1 MTRLG
6 RLLALI
12 AALGGFAAAHA
23 VTQSGQAM
31 ELPPITGVTT
41 VLPTLPLPPPPTT
54 ALPPPPTTVPLPPPP
69 TTTVPL
75 PVPVPPLPLPPTPT
89 VTAPIAPAPVLP
101 PQTGTLP
108 RIPPPAPAPAATSPA
123 PASEPSSSSP
133 APPSAPSGSAAAGG
147 GTAGDSTTS
156 SATRSQR
163 LRATERRTA
172 RRVSVR
178 LAFTLPRA
186 GRIFL
191 VVRGPAPSCRLA
203 GVIPVR
209 GRRGANTVY
218 FAGRVHGR
226 RLEPGLYLISL
237 SPTRRVDA
245 DAPAELVRVESR
257 TRSVP
262 APDSAPR
269 PDCSVTEV
277 PGEVPGESTARTFVR
292 EAPNSPTPPTVRPA
306 APLRPPLQNDD
317 ADGGEDDSAG
327 FLPIP
332 AALDP
337 DTGAEAFAAV
347 AIVTLVGALLLA
359 MVALVTRFVRGSWN
373 P

>member
-31 ELPPITGVTT
+31 QLPPITSVTT

-75 PVPVPPLPLPPTPT
+75 PVPVPPLPPPPTPT
-89 VTAPIAPAPVLP
+89 VTTPIVPAPVLP

-123 PASEPSSSSP
+123 PASAPSSSSP
-133 APPSAPSGSAAAGG
+133 APTGSAAAGG

-156 SATRSQR
+156 SATRPQR

-178 LAFTLPRA
+178 LEFTLPQA

-209 GRRGANTVY
+209 GRQGTNTVY
-218 FAGRVHGR
+218 FAGRVHGG

-237 SPTRRVDA
+237 SPTRRVDPG
-245 DAPAELVRVESR
+245 APAELVRVESW

-269 PDCSVTEV
+269 PDCSTAQV
-277 PGEVPGESTARTFVR
+277 PGEATAENLVR
-292 EAPNSPTPPTVRPA
+292 EAPRSATPPTVRPA
-306 APLRPPLQNDD
+306 APLRPPAQAGD
-317 ADGGEDDSAG
+317 ADGDEDDSAG

-337 DTGAEAFAAV
+337 DTGTEAIALI
-347 AIVTLVGALLLA
+347 AIVTLVGALLLG
-359 MVALVTRFVRGSWN
+359 MIALVTRFVRGSWN

>member
-1 MTRLG
+1 VTRLG
-6 RLLALI
+6 RLFALI
-12 AALGGFAAAHA
+12 AALGGFAAAHV

-31 ELPPITGVTT
+31 ELPPITSVTT

-54 ALPPPPTTVPLPPPP
+54 ALPPPPTTVLPPPP

-75 PVPVPPLPLPPTPT
+75 PVPVPPLPLPPVPT
-89 VTAPIAPAPVLP
+89 VTTVPILPAPLPP

-108 RIPPPAPAPAATSPA
+108 RIPPPAPAPSGTPA
-123 PASEPSSSSP
+123 PASPPTLPSST
-133 APPSAPSGSAAAGG
+133 PPSASSGSSGAGSA
-147 GTAGDSTTS
+147 TAGSGTTTGST
-156 SATRSQR
+156 ARSQR
-163 LRATERRTA
+163 LRASERRTA
-172 RRVSVR
+172 RRISVR
-178 LAFTLPRA
+178 LAFTLAKA

-191 VVRGPAPSCRLA
+191 VVRGPAPSCRVA

-226 RLEPGLYLISL
+226 HLEPGLYLISL
-237 SPTRRVDA
+237 SPRPRVDA
-245 DAPAELVRVESR
+245 DAPAELVRVVSG

-262 APDSAPR
+262 APDSVPR
-269 PDCSVTEV
+269 PACSTAET
-277 PGEVPGESTARTFVR
+277 PGETAARILVR
-292 EAPNSPTPPTVRPA
+292 ETPPTPPTVRPA
-306 APLRPPLQNDD
+306 APLRPPLQGS
-317 ADGGEDDSAG
+317 APEDGDDDSAG

-332 AALDP
+332 AALEP
-337 DTGAEAFAAV
+337 DTGTEAV
-347 AIVTLVGALLLA
+347 AAIALVMLVGALLLA

>member
-1 MTRLG
+1 MNRLG
-6 RLLALI
+6 RLFALI

-31 ELPPITGVTT
+31 ELPPITSVTT

-54 ALPPPPTTVPLPPPP
+54 ALPPPPTTAPLPLPPPP
-69 TTTVPL
+69 TTTAPL
-75 PVPVPPLPLPPTPT
+75 PVPVPPLPLPPVT
-89 VTAPIAPAPVLP
+89 TAPIVPAPLP

-108 RIPPPAPAPAATSPA
+108 RIPPPAPAPSGTSPT
-123 PASEPSSSSP
+123 PASPSTSSSS
-133 APPSAPSGSAAAGG
+133 APSSAASGSSGPAAAGR
-147 GTAGDSTTS
+147 GTTTS
-156 SATRSQR
+156 STVRSQH
-163 LRATERRTA
+163 LRTSVRRTKG
-172 RRVSVR
+172 RVSVR
-178 LAFTLPRA
+178 LAFTLPQAARV
-186 GRIFL
+186 FL
-191 VVRGPAPSCRLA
+191 VVRGPAPSCRVA

-245 DAPAELVRVESR
+245 DARSELVRVVSR

-262 APDSAPR
+262 AADSAPR
-269 PDCSVTEV
+269 PECTPAGTS
-277 PGEVPGESTARTFVR
+277 GETTGQTLVR
-292 EAPNSPTPPTVRPA
+292 EAPRTPIPPTVSPA
-306 APLRPPLQNDD
+306 APLRPPLQDD
-317 ADGGEDDSAG
+317 ADERDDSAG

-332 AALDP
+332 GSLSP
-337 DTGAEAFAAV
+337 DTGTEAFAAI
-347 AIVTLVGALLLA
+347 AIVMLVGALLLA
-359 MVALVTRFVRGSWN
+359 MVALVTRFLRGSWN